1 MSRMALATLE
11 GNQELRIGG
20 FSFKERTVTAI
31 GEPTRDGFSR
41 RRAIYALPRIKGQ
54 VIGGIAL
61 CKRTQRNRRS
71 PCRVASLSAQVVR
84 TTANTAAGPG
94 R

>member
-1 MSRMALATLE
+1 MKGVL
-11 GNQELRIGG
+11 IGCLV
-20 FSFKERTVTAI
+20 SVLCYL
-31 GEPTRDGFSR
+31 S